1 MLQLKKAFKVCE
13 WRSGFFER
21 NHGSTTEYRVQNGI
35 YKKVYSNIVKTLLEQ
50 VKKEL

>member
-21 NHGSTTEYRVQNGI
+21 NHGSTTEYCV
-35 YKKVYSNIVKTLLEQ
+35 LLIDEWYLQ
-50 VKKEL
+50 KSIQ